1 MTITNSQ
8 CMSFTSSS
16 TGGEYQHYHAVQVG
30 YTLMYGA
37 VTNGIETKAIMV
49 SKLADKSGWSEA
61 VKDIGYG
68 RTQKINAGVE
78 YSFKDISGSY
88 ADARSSTGTTS
99 KSSSIQPYIT
109 VYFWR
114 RTA

>member
-1 MTITNSQ
+1 
-8 CMSFTSSS
+8 MSFTSNS
-16 TGGEYQHYHAVQVG
+16 TGGKYEHYHAVQVG

-37 VTNGIETKAIMV
+37 VTNGIESKAIMV
-49 SKLADKSGWSEA
+49 SKLADKSGWVES
-61 VKDIGYG
+61 VKDTGYG
-68 RTQKINAGVE
+68 STQKINAGVE
-78 YSFKDISGSY
+78 YSFKNINGSY

-99 KSSSIQPYIT
+99 KSSTIQPYIT